1 MEGANRIMRFLASRN
16 QVDKYYNA
24 QASVQ
29 VLGTLMN
36 NPKLLNRS
44 EYQLDIEDF
53 IGKKHCCLFSC
64 IVNLQNQGLEIIKVA
79 DIENYLSKNDLAGH
93 NLFFEKENDIEWI
106 NDVFNESNVN
116 NFDYY
121 YSLVRKLSLL
131 RNYLKQGINVTDL
144 LDVDEL
150 DNNLLKIQQ
159 EKFDLMTIED
169 IKRYYDKKILS
180 IKSKFCT
187 REEGK
192 SRKSGENAKE
202 LRERLREN
210 PAFGLNLE
218 SEFLNTITRGAL
230 PKKFFLETRD
240 SGCGKSRNAIKRLVN
255 ICSPYV
261 WDYKKNKYIINPNQQ
276 GNTGLYIGTE
286 MDLEDEI
293 EPMIWAFISGIE
305 QDKILTNNLTKEEEE
320 RLDLAMQYSDEMQLF
335 LEDEDNYDLVYLWNT
350 IEKYK
355 NDYNICAVAVDYLEL
370 TTALSGEYIQMTR
383 GMTAREDQVL
393 LNLSK
398 EIKSMCKNFDLTIF
412 GYTQTTDEAR
422 TMGYRDQRAVKGA
435 RSLPNKVDVGITV
448 FEPTNKELEL
458 LESVIRKY
466 QRGFNNKI
474 IPNTCY
480 TIYKNRGGRYKD
492 IKIWGVNDL
501 GTGRFIDMFV
511 TDKYYNPIEIE
522 KTIIKMKE

>member
-1 MEGANRIMRFLASRN
+1 
-16 QVDKYYNA
+16 
-24 QASVQ
+24 
-29 VLGTLMN
+29 VL
-36 NPKLLNRS
+36 
-44 EYQLDIEDF
+44 
-53 IGKKHCCLFSC
+53 CL
-64 IVNLQNQGLEIIKVA
+64 
-79 DIENYLSKNDLAGH
+79 
-93 NLFFEKENDIEWI
+93 
-106 NDVFNESNVN
+106 
-116 NFDYY
+116 
-121 YSLVRKLSLL
+121 
-131 RNYLKQGINVTDL
+131 
-144 LDVDEL
+144 
-150 DNNLLKIQQ
+150 
-159 EKFDLMTIED
+159 
-169 IKRYYDKKILS
+169 
-180 IKSKFCT
+180 KS
-187 REEGK
+187 
-192 SRKSGENAKE
+192 
-202 LRERLREN
+202 
-210 PAFGLNLE
+210 
-218 SEFLNTITRGAL
+218 
-230 PKKFFLETRD
+230 FLETRD
-240 SGCGKSRNAIKRLVN
+240 SGCGKSRNAIKRLIN

-261 WDYKKNKYIINPNQQ
+261 WDYKKNKYIENPNRM

-305 QDKILTNNLTKEEEE
+305 QDKILTNNLTEEEEE
-320 RLDLAMQYSDEMQLF
+320 RLNLAMQYSDEMQLF

-355 NDYNICAVAVDYLEL
+355 NDYNICAVAIDYLEL